1 MPKPSHSSYFSLKPE
16 TEQLILIHSK
26 LLKWYDAA
34 HRDLPWRHTHNP
46 YAILVSEIMLQQTQ
60 VHRVLPKY
68 EQFLLAFPT
77 LADLASAST
86 ADVISVWIPLGYNM
100 RAVRLQS
107 IAHQVM
113 REYGGTIPNTIEEL
127 LNLKGIGRYTAGAIV
142 CFAYKQ
148 QVAMVDTNI
157 HRVLH
162 RTFLGSD
169 LSDPR
174 LTNDQILTFA
184 EQVLPDEK
192 AYDWNQSLMDLGA
205 TLCTSSNP
213 QCFRCPLQDVC
224 KTYSEMS
231 QFSLF
236 PSGKVLHQ
244 ILKVAEKKEPYQ
256 NQPFTS
262 TNRYFRGRI
271 VDHLCS
277 LPAGQR
283 VSLNSL
289 GPIIKP
295 EFREDDLIW
304 LQQLVEKLA
313 KDGLVDY
320 AEGSIRLP

>member
-1 MPKPSHSSYFSLKPE
+1 
-16 TEQLILIHSK
+16 
-26 LLKWYDAA
+26 
-34 HRDLPWRHTHNP
+34 
-46 YAILVSEIMLQQTQ
+46 
-60 VHRVLPKY
+60 
-68 EQFLLAFPT
+68 
-77 LADLASAST
+77 
-86 ADVISVWIPLGYNM
+86 
-100 RAVRLQS
+100 
-107 IAHQVM
+107 
-113 REYGGTIPNTIEEL
+113 
-127 LNLKGIGRYTAGAIV
+127 
-142 CFAYKQ
+142 
-148 QVAMVDTNI
+148 
-157 HRVLH
+157 
-162 RTFLGSD
+162 
-169 LSDPR
+169 
-174 LTNDQILTFA
+174 
-184 EQVLPDEK
+184 
-192 AYDWNQSLMDLGA
+192 
-205 TLCTSSNP
+205 
-213 QCFRCPLQDVC
+213 
-224 KTYSEMS
+224 MS